1 VALVRRGIFIAIA
14 LIAVTATA
22 LGVTAAVTR
31 TSESTGVSRVERVI
45 SGGWRSECESDS
57 CGIQVTPIPYT
68 TPTSAASVD
77 LTLTIT
83 LDYKTTRGDS
93 ASAGISIDD
102 GTPPFEQMRPR
113 DVRLRPSTKRATTTL
128 TFLKNDLAAAGQAY
142 TFRFGVAPRE
152 RSGNEHAAVFGARL
166 VVVIES
172 WTAGD

>member
-1 VALVRRGIFIAIA
+1 
-14 LIAVTATA
+14 
-22 LGVTAAVTR
+22 
-31 TSESTGVSRVERVI
+31 
-45 SGGWRSECESDS
+45 
-57 CGIQVTPIPYT
+57 TPIPYT

-83 LDYKTTRGDS
+83 LDYKTTRRDS

-113 DVRLRPSTKRATTTL
+113 DVRLRPSTKRTTTTL